1 MSKQYISAEQ
11 LLRESCELA
20 LRIAQSG
27 FRPTLLA
34 GIWRGG
40 APVAIAVHEVL
51 EFLGCGCD
59 HIAIRTSS
67 YAGMEQQ
74 AQVSVYG
81 LDYLYQQLGP
91 DDRLLLV
98 DDVHDTGLS
107 LEQVLNELTTHFGA
121 RCPDIR
127 TAVPWFKPAHSRTPR
142 SPDYYLHTTD
152 DWLVFPHE
160 LRGLSDAEIMEKHG
174 LQDLSPR
181 LLRLRDQL
189 AHGAKDK
196 S

>member
-11 LLRESCELA
+11 LLRDSCELA
-20 LRIAQSG
+20 LRIAESG
-27 FRPTLLA
+27 FRPTHLA

-40 APVAIAVHEVL
+40 TPVAITVHEVL
-51 EFLGCGCD
+51 EFLGCDCD

-74 AQVSVYG
+74 ADVKVYG
-81 LDYLYQQLGP
+81 LDYLTSKLGSR
-91 DDRLLLV
+91 DRLLLI

-107 LEQVLNELTTHFGA
+107 LAQVLNELTTHFGA
-121 RCPDIR
+121 QCPEIR
-127 TAVPWFKPAHSRTPR
+127 TAVPWYKPAHSRTQR
-142 SPDYYLHTTD
+142 HPDYYLHTTD

-160 LRGLSDAEIMEKHG
+160 LSGLSDAEIMCKQG

-189 AHGAKDK
+189 APGAKDK

>member
-11 LLRESCELA
+11 LLRDSCELA
-20 LRIAQSG
+20 LRIAESG
-27 FRPTLLA
+27 YRPTLLA

-40 APVAIAVHEVL
+40 TPVAIAVHEVL
-51 EFLGCGCD
+51 DFLGFGCD

-67 YAGMEQQ
+67 YAGTEQQ
-74 AQVSVYG
+74 AHVAVHG
-81 LDYLYQQLGP
+81 LEYLYRRLGP

-107 LEQVLNELTTHFGA
+107 IDQVLNELQAHFGTQA
-121 RCPDIR
+121 PEIR
-127 TAVPWFKPAHSRTPR
+127 VAVPWFKPAHSRTR
-142 SPDYYLHTTD
+142 QHPDYYLHTTA

-160 LRGLSDAEIMEKHG
+160 LRGLSDTEIMGKHG
-174 LQDLSPR
+174 LQDLSAR

-189 AHGAKDK
+189 AHSAKDK